1 MSLSPSTADSSTVP
15 QQSADTQHNFTL
27 DVVGGL
33 ALLGLLVVSVWE
45 FGGFT
50 ANQQLYYQT
59 GTHGGNFKLLTTIS
73 MLFDGKMLSLL
84 AMVFGA
90 GIILFVQKKEHPVE
104 ISAADAHIRR
114 MMWLMGFGVINAFLL
129 VWPGDILF
137 QFGVLGILLFAFT
150 RMKSR
155 GFFIAAI
162 VCTFIYCG
170 KQYWYYSDDK
180 NVYKKYTAIKVVED
194 KFKADSTIR
203 AKKDSTDRT
212 KDTVLL
218 KDTLLRNK
226 LNDSLAK
233 KNDTLTSQQQEDKGN
248 WEGTVKRNK
257 YDAGAAK
264 ENNKTMQAR
273 NWKKIAYASMQ
284 KTQQKES
291 YWLYRIGIWDIGSM
305 MFLGMALMSIGYFSP
320 RFSSS
325 KYLVVGLLALI
336 AGTLLAWYRIHYQSL
351 KLADYA
357 VYIKEHSIPFNQFL
371 PIEKLL
377 MALGYASLVLWF
389 LRMSVFGWI
398 WKAAAAVGRLAL
410 TNYIIQT
417 VVCTLFFYG
426 YGFGYFGRLKQWEL
440 YFFVAELAM
449 VQIVFSVMWLRY
461 FTMGPVE
468 WLLRTLVYRKRLPI
482 KRVPGAEF

>member
-162 VCTFIYCG
+162 L
-170 KQYWYYSDDK
+170 
-180 NVYKKYTAIKVVED
+180 
-194 KFKADSTIR
+194 KF
-203 AKKDSTDRT
+203 
-212 KDTVLL
+212 
-218 KDTLLRNK
+218 
-226 LNDSLAK
+226 
-233 KNDTLTSQQQEDKGN
+233 G
-248 WEGTVKRNK
+248 
-257 YDAGAAK
+257 
-264 ENNKTMQAR
+264 
-273 NWKKIAYASMQ
+273 
-284 KTQQKES
+284 
-291 YWLYRIGIWDIGSM
+291 
-305 MFLGMALMSIGYFSP
+305 
-320 RFSSS
+320 
-325 KYLVVGLLALI
+325 
-336 AGTLLAWYRIHYQSL
+336 
-351 KLADYA
+351 
-357 VYIKEHSIPFNQFL
+357 
-371 PIEKLL
+371 
-377 MALGYASLVLWF
+377 
-389 LRMSVFGWI
+389 
-398 WKAAAAVGRLAL
+398 
-410 TNYIIQT
+410 
-417 VVCTLFFYG
+417 
-426 YGFGYFGRLKQWEL
+426 
-440 YFFVAELAM
+440 
-449 VQIVFSVMWLRY
+449 
-461 FTMGPVE
+461 
-468 WLLRTLVYRKRLPI
+468 
-482 KRVPGAEF
+482 